1 MKISSTPFNNSKVD
15 PKLNFRAIPNKV
27 VYIPEVLGKLGKTA
41 GEYISMPEQ
50 KLFLALSALVL
61 QPLID
66 IKYADEDKKT
76 DVAIKSA
83 SKAIAGGL
91 TGVSIRAWFISLA
104 KSHLDITKILD
115 VKNKKP
121 SIIRK
126 YFMPSDAEEMF
137 KKNPELAKRRMGQ
150 YNSAIGTLAAI
161 AVMILFTN
169 NKIDVPLTSDL
180 QDFIGGIV
188 KENKSW
194 SKSLTDTVNS
204 RKQKIKNWFIKRK
217 ENLVKF
223 STKVKKVI
231 HAFLDEDVNNKSKG
245 VSK

>member
-1 MKISSTPFNNSKVD
+1 MKISSTSFKKSNAD
-15 PKLNFRAIPNKV
+15 PKVKFGAIPTNPVYLPNKV
-27 VYIPEVLGKLGKTA
+27 GDIGKIA

-83 SKAIAGGL
+83 SKAIAGGV
-91 TGVSIRAWFISLA
+91 TGVTIRAGFIALA
-104 KSHLDITKILD
+104 KKHLDITKIVD
-115 VKNKKP
+115 ANSKP
-121 SIIRK
+121 SILRK
-126 YFMPSDAEEMF
+126 YFLPSDAEEMF

-161 AVMILFTN
+161 AFMILFTN

-188 KENKSW
+188 KENKTW
-194 SKSLTDTVNS
+194 TKSLSDTLQS

-217 ENLVKF
+217 DKLIKI
-223 STKVKKVI
+223 SSKVKKVI
-231 HAFLDEDVNNKSKG
+231 NAFNDDDSNTKSKG